1 MVFREETLE
10 RVTIPLT
17 RLNHVR
23 LFRVGDYGRVGAKIG
38 DIMVGSVSK
47 VFMEELSMVVEK
59 NVPALEDLK
68 SWRRTDLANDA
79 EIFQRIGD
87 ERAMFLPLAHI
98 FHIMALGERAGCLMK
113 GIANRA
119 FTQLP
124 AKPQDTEEETKRY
137 EIWWAILQGQL
148 ALAARKVS
156 KDPRQSEPNDWCP
169 SNSLFTG

>member
-1 MVFREETLE
+1 MVFREEALE

-17 RLNHVR
+17 RFNHVR
-23 LFRVGDYGRVGAKIG
+23 LFKVADYGRVGAKIG
-38 DIMVGSVSK
+38 SMVVGFVNK
-47 VFMEELSMVVEK
+47 VFVEELSMVVEK

-79 EIFQRIGD
+79 EISQRIGD

-119 FTQLP
+119 FTQLSTEF
-124 AKPQDTEEETKRY
+124 QDKEETRRY

-148 ALAARKVS
+148 ALAARKVA

-169 SNSLFTG
+169 LNSLFTG